1 MRHTYRDLSRFVLTR
16 GLILCVLL
24 LAGTAA
30 LLARAG
36 EGGAMAIRFYEY
48 AGVFQFAA
56 LMAFA
61 SGLIGSLLMEY
72 LLRFYGE

>member
-61 SGLIGSLLMEY
+61 SGLNGCVRIEG
-72 LLRFYGE
+72 LLRLYGY